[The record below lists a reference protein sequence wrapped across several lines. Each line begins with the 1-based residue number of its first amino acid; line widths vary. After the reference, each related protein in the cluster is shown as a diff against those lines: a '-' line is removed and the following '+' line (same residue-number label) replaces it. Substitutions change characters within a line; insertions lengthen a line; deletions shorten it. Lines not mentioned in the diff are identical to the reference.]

1 MNRKEDEVE
10 IDLLQLFR
18 ALLKKAWAILL
29 ATAIFAGLALAW
41 TQFFIT
47 PLYKARA
54 LMYVNNKAISI
65 GETKVGISSGDLV
78 ASQSLVD
85 TYSIILKT
93 RSTLEE
99 IIEEEN
105 LDYTYEELVKMI
117 EAAAVDSTEVFYIEV
132 TSDDPAEAEQ
142 IANALAR
149 ILPEKISS
157 IVEGTSVRIVDSAVK
172 PARKASPS
180 RTKNTVLGGLIGFV
194 LACGF
199 VIVVQLMDDEIHNS
213 DYLLQNYDIPVLAV
227 IPDLTSTDKHGEYGY
242 GSYGNTGKGGRKHV

>member
-1 MNRKEDEVE
+1 MNRKEEEVE
-10 IDLLQLFR
+10 IDLAQLFR
-18 ALLKKAWAILL
+18 ALLKKAWVILL
-29 ATAIFAGLALAW
+29 TAAIFAGLALTY
-41 TQFFIT
+41 TQLFIT

-85 TYSIILKT
+85 TYTIILKT

-99 IIEEEN
+99 VIEEEG
-105 LDYTYEELVKMI
+105 LDYTYEELLPMI

-132 TSDDPAEAEQ
+132 TSDDPREAEQ

-149 ILPEKISS
+149 ILPEKISA
-157 IVEGTSVRIVDSAVK
+157 IVEGTSVRIVDSAVE
-172 PARKASPS
+172 PAHKASPS
-180 RTKNTVLGGLIGFV
+180 RTKNTILGGLIGFV
-194 LACGF
+194 LACGA
-199 VIVVQLMDDEIHNS
+199 VAVLQVMDDEIHTS

-227 IPDLTSTDKHGEYGY
+227 IPDLTSSGKHGEYGGY
-242 GSYGNTGKGGRKHV
+242 GSTGKGGRAHV